1 MHRLDRSY
9 LGTPAGL
16 VATGDVDPETK
27 MRITVVLRPQARMDI
42 MAPRLSRAEFRA
54 RHATSQ
60 EVVDRIAAYA
70 RNSRLAV
77 EAADGANHVVRLTGS
92 FAAAQAAFRP
102 DHVQRFMWVGR
113 EYLCRSG
120 HLWVP
125 DDLAEHVVAVMGFD
139 QRPVARPHFRI
150 RPQTAASTVSYD
162 PAAVAE
168 RYGFPSGVSGR
179 GQTIALIELGGGF
192 DASQMA
198 KYFEEKGIKRTGSLA
213 AVSVGAASTSPT
225 GDSSGADGEVQLD
238 IEVAGSVAPG
248 ANIIAYFGSNAGEGF
263 FNTLSTAVHDDQHS
277 PTVVSISWGGPES
290 SWSGQDIDAMDQV
303 LQTAAGLGITVCV
316 ASGDQGASDGIQ
328 DGTPTTDFPASS
340 PHALGC
346 GGTHL
351 PRTGAEVAW
360 NDGAEGGASGGG
372 YSRSFARPTW
382 QAGNNQTGRGVPDVS
397 ADADPATGYN
407 VVVDGQDTVV
417 GGTSAAAPLW
427 AALIALVNEAN
438 GANAG
443 FVNPKLYASSTAFN
457 DVTKGNNDGYSCGPG
472 WDPVTGLGTPKG
484 DAIRAALS
492 PSASASGSVTSS

>member
-1 MHRLDRSY
+1 MHRIDRSY
-9 LGTPAGL
+9 LATPAGL

-92 FAAAQAAFRP
+92 FAAAEAAFRP
-102 DHVQRFMWVGR
+102 DHVQRFMLDGA

-120 HLWVP
+120 RLWVP

-150 RPQTAASTVSYD
+150 RPRTAASTVSYD

-168 RYGFPSGVSGR
+168 RYRFPSGVSGR

-192 DASQMA
+192 DASQVA
-198 KYFEEKGIKRTGSLA
+198 KYFEEKNIKRTGSLA
-213 AVSVGAASTSPT
+213 AVSVGGASTSPT

-248 ANIIAYFGSNAGEGF
+248 ANIIVYFGSNAGEGF
-263 FNTLSTAVHDDQHS
+263 FNTLSTAVHDNQHS

-303 LQTAAGLGITVCV
+303 FKLQQASALRSAWHPAIKGRRTAARM
-316 ASGDQGASDGIQ
+316 ARR
-328 DGTPTTDFPASS
+328 
-340 PHALGC
+340 
-346 GGTHL
+346 
-351 PRTGAEVAW
+351 PRT
-360 NDGAEGGASGGG
+360 
-372 YSRSFARPTW
+372 SRLPVHTLL
-382 QAGNNQTGRGVPDVS
+382 
-397 ADADPATGYN
+397 
-407 VVVDGQDTVV
+407 VV
-417 GGTSAAAPLW
+417 GEPIYRAPARKWRGMTEQREVPVEADTAAASLGPLGKLATIKLAGVYLTCQRMPTRPPDIMLW
-427 AALIALVNEAN
+427 WTDRIRWSAVPALQPP
-438 GANAG
+438 
-443 FVNPKLYASSTAFN
+443 F
-457 DVTKGNNDGYSCGPG
+457 
-472 WDPVTGLGTPKG
+472 GLP
-484 DAIRAALS
+484 
-492 PSASASGSVTSS
+492 

>member
-1 MHRLDRSY
+1 MHRIDRSY
-9 LGTPAGL
+9 LAAPVGL
-16 VATGDVDPETK
+16 AATGDVHPETK
-27 MRITVVLRPQARMDI
+27 MRITVVLRPQTRIDV

-60 EVVDRIAAYA
+60 GAVDRIAAYA
-70 RNSRLAV
+70 RHCGLTV
-77 EAADGANHVVRLTGS
+77 EAADGATHVVKLSGS
-92 FAAAQAAFRP
+92 FAAAEAAFRP
-102 DHVQRFMWVGR
+102 DRVQRFMFDGA
-113 EYLCRSG
+113 EHLCRSG

-125 DDLAEHVVAVMGFD
+125 EDLAEHVVAVMGFD
-139 QRPVARPHFRI
+139 QRPVARPHFRF
-150 RPQTAASTVSYD
+150 RPRTAASTVSYD

-198 KYFEEKGIKRTGSLA
+198 NYFEEKGINRTGSLA
-213 AVSVGAASTSPT
+213 AVAVEGASTAPT
-225 GDSSGADGEVQLD
+225 GDPSGADGEVQLD

-248 ANIIAYFGSNAGEGF
+248 ANIAVYFGGNAGEGF
-263 FNTLSTAVHDDQHS
+263 FNTLSTAVHDSQHS
-277 PTVVSISWGGPES
+277 PTVISISWGGPES
-290 SWSGQDIDAMDQV
+290 SWSGQDLDAMDQV
-303 LQTAAGLGITVCV
+303 LQTAASLGITVCV
-316 ASGDQGASDGIQ
+316 ASGDQGASDGSQ

-372 YSRSFARPTW
+372 YSRSFTRPTW
-382 QAGNNQTGRGVPDVS
+382 QAGNSQSGRGVPDVS

-407 VVVDGQDTVV
+407 VVVDGRGAVV
-417 GGTSAAAPLW
+417 GGTSAVAPLW

-438 GANAG
+438 GENAG
-443 FVNPKLYASSTAFN
+443 FVNPKIYVSSAAFN
-457 DVTKGNNDGYSCGPG
+457 DITKGTNDGYSCGPG

-484 DAIRAALS
+484 DAMRAALS
-492 PSASASGSVTSS
+492 LSASASGSPVSS